1 MKTARQDSY
10 FLSLSYFLFFAAL
23 GIFLPYFNLYC
34 YHLNFSAQQIGLLS
48 AATAL
53 ARMVSPI
60 FWAYWADHVW
70 KRKKI
75 SVLTSLASAVVFFF
89 CLFITDF
96 KTMLAGIFLYGFF
109 RTAIVPLLE
118 ASTWETID
126 TRGGE
131 YGKIRLWGSVGFILS
146 SLASGWLL
154 DRLPLAFAL
163 YGVAILTFIL
173 FFVSLSL
180 PGDIP
185 KTAEFKKSDHIL
197 AFFAKPPMAVFILVC
212 ILMQVSHGT
221 YYGFYTIYMEQLGF
235 SRTLVGSSWALSV
248 ICEIILMARYQK
260 WFHKTGPAL
269 IMIISCFVATWRWW
283 VMSHAQSLAFILLAQ
298 CSHAFTY
305 AAFHVASLTYLN
317 QATPVNLRN
326 SGQGFLNGVSYGL
339 GGMIGLGISGAYYES
354 WGAQE
359 LFKISGLFAFGAGG
373 FAILHA
379 FIPFKRAE
387 ILPPDQR

>member
-1 MKTARQDSY
+1 MAKRDSY

-34 YHLNFSAQQIGLLS
+34 YHLNFSAKQIGFLS

-75 SVLTSLASAVVFFF
+75 SVLTSLASAIVFFF
-89 CLFITDF
+89 CLFITNF

-126 TRGGE
+126 TSGGE

-163 YGVAILTFIL
+163 YGIAVLTFAL

-180 PGDIP
+180 PQDLP
-185 KTAEFKKSDHIL
+185 QKTEHRKENH
-197 AFFAKPPMAVFILVC
+197 FFAFLMKPSMAIFILVC
-212 ILMQVSHGT
+212 VLMQISHGT

-248 ICEIILMARYQK
+248 ICEIILMARYQR

-269 IMIISCFVATWRWW
+269 IMIISCFVAAWRWW
-283 VMSHAQSLAFILLAQ
+283 VMSYTQSLAFILLAQ
-298 CSHAFTY
+298 CAHAFTY

-317 QATPVNLRN
+317 QVTPLNLRN
-326 SGQGFLNGVSYGL
+326 SGQGFLNGISYGF
-339 GGMIGLGISGAYYES
+339 GGMIGLGISGTFYES

-359 LFKISGLFAFGAGG
+359 LFRISGFFSFWAGG

-379 FIPFKRAE
+379 FIPFKPKT
-387 ILPPDQR
+387 LPADQR